1 MTTALMTIAAGL
13 LSAAFTLTLYLYI
26 GEIEQ

>member
-1 MTTALMTIAAGL
+1 MITALLTIAAGSM
-13 LSAAFTLTLYLYI
+13 SAAFTLTLYLYL